1 MSGKRYLEQ
10 DRLSLRIQFSSS
22 WKKGRDMVEKGLLA
36 AVNRRDFLKMAGLA
50 TGTLA
55 AFPLQ
60 AHARFLF
67 DGRPPLKVGIVVP
80 RSAIYPDIAKKL
92 VDGIRL
98 QFAESGWESTRLLVR
113 EAVNGAE
120 IAAAIAL
127 ISEDRVGILTGMFNP
142 LTVHRLREGLESSGT
157 LFINIEGGAN
167 SFVPREESP
176 LMYQNSLGYWQSNWA
191 MGKWAAENMGRRAAV
206 ASSFYE
212 TGYDSFYAFPQGFE
226 SSGGTI
232 LRTDIT
238 HAPMG
243 TVDLGKTMEAI
254 AAVRPDFVFASS
266 SGRDSLDFVSAYHA
280 SRLSARIPLVA
291 SGFMMHDALLSQMGG
306 AAHGIIS
313 CLPWT
318 ATLDTPVNSAFCA
331 GFASATGAEP
341 DSFAVLGYDTGSM
354 IVSAVASAAGRVHSN
369 QDLKKALE
377 NLRIS
382 SPRGTLDITALTG
395 SSNAPLYI
403 CEVRQ
408 TGNSFRNTVVS
419 RASSLQAVER
429 EAHLSALVARSGW
442 TNGYLCA

>member
-1 MSGKRYLEQ
+1 ML
-10 DRLSLRIQFSSS
+10 
-22 WKKGRDMVEKGLLA
+22 EKGLQS
-36 AVNRRDFLKMAGLA
+36 AVNRRDFLRMAGLA
-50 TGTLA
+50 TGALA

-60 AHARFLF
+60 AHASFLF
-67 DGRPPLKVGIVVP
+67 DGRPPLKVGVVVP

-98 QFAESGWESTRLLVR
+98 RFVESGWENTRLLVR
-113 EAVNGAE
+113 EAGSGAE
-120 IAAAIAL
+120 IAAAL
-127 ISEDRVGILTGMFNP
+127 GLLSDERVGILTGMFNP
-142 LTVHRLREGLESSGT
+142 LTVHRLREALERSGT

-191 MGKWAAENMGRRAAV
+191 MGKWAAGNMGRSAAV
-206 ASSFYE
+206 VSSFYE

-226 SSGGTI
+226 SAGGTI
-232 LRTDIT
+232 LRTDVT
-238 HAPMG
+238 HSPMG
-243 TVDLGKTMEAI
+243 GVALPEIMAAI
-254 AAVRPDFVFASS
+254 AASRPDFVFATS
-266 SGRDSLDFVSAYHA
+266 SGRDALDFVSAYHEA
-280 SRLSARIPLVA
+280 GLSARIPLVA
-291 SGFMMHDALLSQMGG
+291 SGFMMHDALLSQMG
-306 AAHGIIS
+306 ATARGIIS

-318 ATLDTPVNSAFCA
+318 ATLETPGNSEFCA
-331 GFASATGAEP
+331 GFARATGAEP

-354 IVSAVASAAGRVHSN
+354 IVGAVASAAGRVQRN

-377 NLRIS
+377 NLQVS
-382 SPRGTLDITALTG
+382 SPRGTLGITALTG

-408 TGNSFRNTVVS
+408 AGNNFRNTVVS

-429 EAHLSALVARSGW
+429 EAHRPALVARSGW